1 MPADFRSSSP
11 SDTSPISRRHL
22 LTGAALATGA
32 AATSLPLRDAH
43 AAAPKA
49 DASKPGEFI
58 YCLNT
63 STIRGQELSITEEV
77 DIAGKAGY
85 DAIEPWLR
93 KINAYVEEGGSLKD
107 LGKRIADHGLTVE
120 SGIGFAK
127 WIVDDEVERAKGL
140 EEAKRDM
147 DTLAQ
152 IGGKRLAAPPAGATR
167 EAGLDLF
174 KAAER
179 YRALLE
185 LGDEMNVVPQVE
197 VWGFSKNLSRLGES
211 VFVAIEAGHPNACLL
226 GDVYHI
232 YKGGSDFHG
241 LGLLSASALQAF
253 HMNDYPADP
262 PRSTITDADRV
273 YPGDG
278 VAPIGD
284 ILNLFRSV
292 GAYPALSL
300 ELFNKTYWAQ
310 DPLEVAKTGLDK
322 MRQSVAD
329 SE

>member
-1 MPADFRSSSP
+1 MPAQSDSNERSHL
-11 SDTSPISRRHL
+11 SRRAL
-22 LTGAALATGA
+22 LTGSATTAAAL
-32 AATSLPLRDAH
+32 TSFPE
-43 AAAPKA
+43 
-49 DASKPGEFI
+49 ASKAADGEKSPAKDFTF
-58 YCLNT
+58 CFNT

-85 DAIEPWLR
+85 DGIEPWLR
-93 KINAYVEEGGSLKD
+93 KINQYVEEGGSLKD
-107 LGKRIADHGLTVE
+107 LGKRIADHGLRVE
-120 SGIGFAK
+120 SAIGFAK
-127 WIVDDEVERAKGL
+127 WIVDDDEERAKGL
-140 EEAKRDM
+140 EEARRDM

-152 IGGKRLAAPPAGATR
+152 IGGIRLAAPPAGATN

-185 LGDEMNVVPQVE
+185 LGDEMGIVPQVE

-211 VFVAIEAGHPNACLL
+211 MLVAIEAGHPKACLL

-232 YKGGSDFHG
+232 YRGGSDFRG
-241 LGLLSASALQAF
+241 LGMLSANALQAF

-262 PRSTITDADRV
+262 PRESIKDSDRV

-278 VAPIGD
+278 IAPIGE

-292 GAYPALSL
+292 GAYPVLSL

-310 DPLEVAKTGLDK
+310 DPLEVARTGLDK
-322 MRQSVAD
+322 MRAAVAN
-329 SE
+329 SK